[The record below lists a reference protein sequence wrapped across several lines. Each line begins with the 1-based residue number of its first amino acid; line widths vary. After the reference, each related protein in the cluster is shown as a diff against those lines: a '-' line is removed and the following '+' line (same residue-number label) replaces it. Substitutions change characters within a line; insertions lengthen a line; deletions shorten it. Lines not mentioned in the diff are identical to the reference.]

1 MNVIFTASR
10 RQTIDIAQ
18 GPRAGVLRGPA
29 AIYAGC
35 SAAAGQAAV
44 AAAEGA

>member
-18 GPRAGVLRGPA
+18 GPRAGLLRGPA
-29 AIYAGC
+29 AIYAGGP
-35 SAAAGQAAV
+35 AAAV
-44 AAAEGA
+44 TAAEGA